1 MTDLSSTRQDGAL
14 PIASEELLQDWRSR
28 ALRMQTDAGD
38 GGGASREH
46 LSALRERHLRELAKE
61 VGFEYA
67 RLAGPAS
74 LSDAMRDPRFA
85 RPRPVPI
92 DLYWLPVVAAL
103 ILLALRF
110 RPDLRMGANKR

>member
-1 MTDLSSTRQDGAL
+1 
-14 PIASEELLQDWRSR
+14 
-28 ALRMQTDAGD
+28 MQTDASD
-38 GGGASREH
+38 DGGASREH
-46 LSALRERHLRELAKE
+46 MSALRERHLRALAKE

-85 RPRPVPI
+85 RPRSVPI

-103 ILLALRF
+103 MLLALRF
-110 RPDLRMGANKR
+110 RPDLRMGPNKGAAARDRQVER

>member
-1 MTDLSSTRQDGAL
+1 
-14 PIASEELLQDWRSR
+14 
-28 ALRMQTDAGD
+28 MQTDAGD
-38 GGGASREH
+38 DGGASREH
-46 LSALRERHLRELAKE
+46 LSALRERHLRAAAKE

-92 DLYWLPVVAAL
+92 DLYWLPVAAAL
-103 ILLALRF
+103 MLLAWRF
-110 RPDLRMGANKR
+110 RPDLRMGTSK